1 MRWIMKKTVK
11 YSIVVLA
18 VAALLAGVVGCGSSS
33 TTANTQP
40 SASANNNSGTGNGKG
55 NANGNRGSGP
65 RGGGMFNNQ
74 ALLSLLKMDQP
85 TLQNDLNAGKTL
97 VDIGKEHS
105 VTEDQIV
112 NVLVQQRIDAAKNQG
127 KTDDEINQSKV
138 QWTDQAKQ
146 QAENKM
152 NLNRGGN
159 GNNNGNN
166 NGNSN
171 ANGN

>member
-1 MRWIMKKTVK
+1 MRQTIK
-11 YSIVVLA
+11 YSLVVLA
-18 VAALLAGVVGCGSSS
+18 VVALLAGVVGCGSSS

-40 SASANNNSGTGNGKG
+40 SPSTSNHSGNGNGNG
-55 NANGNRGSGP
+55 NANRAPGQQ
-65 RGGGMFNNQ
+65 GGGMFNNQ

-85 TLQNDLNAGKTL
+85 TLQDDLKNGKTL

-112 NVLVQQRIDAAKNQG
+112 NVLVQQRIDAAKKQG

-138 QWTDQAKQ
+138 QWTDQAKN

-152 NLNRGGN
+152 NFNRGG
-159 GNNNGNN
+159 GNPK
-166 NGNSN
+166 SN
-171 ANGN
+171 